1 MELQLVIQDEN
12 GGGVAATLLSCNM
25 LLVVMIMVVIMV
37 VIVLVLLVVLVI
49 VLCHQIS
56 SAPYHHQINQI
67 PGYENN
73 ISDTCNLQDCT
84 FVDADDTEA
93 VVDNL
98 LVKNHNIFGNQIFN
112 FQFLCQ

>member
-25 LLVVMIMVVIMV
+25 LLVVMVMV

-93 VVDNL
+93 VVDKL
-98 LVKNHNIFGNQIFN
+98 LVKKRNIFGNQIFN
-112 FQFLCQ
+112 FQFSMPVT